1 LPQAANATV
10 SAMARRLLA
19 LIIAAALAGVV
30 AASATA
36 GSRSPKQPRPVV
48 VQTTRSG
55 FDWADA
61 AIGAGAALGLAFAV
75 VGILIRK
82 GDRHAP

>member
-1 LPQAANATV
+1 
-10 SAMARRLLA
+10 MARRLLA

-36 GSRSPKQPRPVV
+36 GFRSPRQPRPVV
-48 VQTTRSG
+48 VQTMRSG

-61 AIGAGAALGLAFAV
+61 AIGAAAALGLASAV
-75 VGILIRK
+75 VGVLFRK
-82 GDRHAP
+82 GGRRAP